1 MVYRELTD
9 QLEISSS
16 WLRFV
21 VRGSLR
27 MAELGKA
34 IEEYVGEVHQCP
46 DPAQAE
52 ARYLRELQAEAEH
65 LCSAY
70 GKEKTMETFREV
82 LGEQKYQLY
91 FGQN

>member
-9 QLEISSS
+9 LLDSSSS

-27 MAELGKA
+27 VAELGKA
-34 IEEYVGEVHQCP
+34 IEEYVGEVHRCP
-46 DPAQAE
+46 DPARAE
-52 ARYLRELQAEAEH
+52 ARYLRELQAEAEQ
-65 LCSAY
+65 LCGRH
-70 GKEKTMETFREV
+70 GKDKIMGVFREV

-91 FGQN
+91 FGKN